1 VVILNK
7 VGIKELKAKLSSY
20 VDRVRNGEQIVITDH
35 GEEAGIIVPISK
47 ERHAVMSLVKSGK
60 AQWSGNKPKGIRGV
74 SIKGKPLSSTI
85 VEERS

>member
-1 VVILNK
+1 MSVLNK

-20 VDRVRNGEQIVITDH
+20 VERVRNGEQIVITDH

-60 AQWSGNKPKGIRGV
+60 AQWSGNKPKGIRGI

>member
-1 VVILNK
+1 MNK

-47 ERHAVMSLVKSGK
+47 ERHAVMSLIKSGK
-60 AQWSGNKPKGIRGV
+60 AQWSGSKPKGIRGI

-85 VEERS
+85 VEDRS